1 MLGMRERKT
10 PQEKKRASL
19 ERDHPLQ
26 AKNPHAFRK
35 GWPAKERSAQ
45 KAFRHGIKQ
54 ALRRA
59 QGPADRLVEERVDV
73 ADVRRRSLRKWTPA
87 PLGRVIEQKQARRVT
102 TYRRKKNVQRR
113 PIQYN
118 LPGGWILLVGATD
131 AANARLITEIA
142 RPQDWWFHAQGV
154 LGSHTI
160 LRARRGS
167 APGRETLHQAAAV
180 AASHSRARTAE
191 LARVYCTRAA
201 YVTQLPGAKPGTV
214 EASRCR
220 VLTVH
225 PDRSAVVAMSRYGEG
240 GPC

>member
-45 KAFRHGIKQ
+45 KAFRHGVRQ

-59 QGPADRLVEERVDV
+59 QGPADPVVEERVDV
-73 ADVRRRSLRKWTPA
+73 AGVRRRRLRKWGAA
-87 PLGRVIEQKQARRVT
+87 PLGEVIERKQARRVT
-102 TYRRKKNVQRR
+102 SYRRKKNVQRQ
-113 PIQYN
+113 PIQYD
-118 LPGGWILLVGATD
+118 LPGGWTLLVGRTD
-131 AANARLITEIA
+131 SSNARLITEIA
-142 RPQDWWFHAQGV
+142 RPEDWWFRAQGV
-154 LGSHTI
+154 LGSHVL

-167 APGRETLHQAAAV
+167 KPGREILGQAAAV
-180 AASHSRARTAE
+180 AAFHSRARTAE
-191 LARVYCTRAA
+191 VARVYCTCAV
-201 YVTQLPGAKPGTV
+201 YVTQLPGAEWRRV
-214 EASRCR
+214 AASRGS

-225 PDRSAVVAMSRYGEG
+225 PDRSFVVGMSYYAGS